1 MHAVRLNKA
10 SLQLTWH
17 SEFQTI
23 FVVIEVKGSRLAS
36 LTCRNVA
43 ASLPPELP
51 DNEGLY
57 NQMSSDAT

>member
-1 MHAVRLNKA
+1 VNAVRLNKA
-10 SLQLTWH
+10 PLQLTWH

-43 ASLPPELP
+43 DLRLESH
-51 DNEGLY
+51 DNEGL
-57 NQMSSDAT
+57 DK